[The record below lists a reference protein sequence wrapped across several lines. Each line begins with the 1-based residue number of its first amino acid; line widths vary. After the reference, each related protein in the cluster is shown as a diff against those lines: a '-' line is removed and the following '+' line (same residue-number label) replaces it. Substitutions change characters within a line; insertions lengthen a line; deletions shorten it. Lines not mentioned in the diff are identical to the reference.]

1 MQNIPTQPQVNVPF
15 SQTTALECENCGS
28 ELFQEVLMVRKISKI
43 LIGAPQDMLQPLAI
57 FACVKCHHVN
67 EDLKPKQENQ

>member
-1 MQNIPTQPQVNVPF
+1 
-15 SQTTALECENCGS
+15 
-28 ELFQEVLMVRKISKI
+28 MVRKISRI